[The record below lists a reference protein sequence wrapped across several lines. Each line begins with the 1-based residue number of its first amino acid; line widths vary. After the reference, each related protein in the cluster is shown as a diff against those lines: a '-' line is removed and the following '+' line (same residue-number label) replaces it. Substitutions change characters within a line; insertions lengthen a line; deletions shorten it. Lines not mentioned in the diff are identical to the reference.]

1 MRDRPLAIALSGA
14 VFTSLSAIT
23 FQLSEADPVTATY
36 VRFLVSLPLL
46 GVLLALSRRRDDR
59 TTRDR
64 LMAVGSGVVFSIDIV
79 LWQAAVDDIG
89 AGLGTLIANSQ
100 VVIVPLVTWAAFGE
114 RPANRAFVAMPIVLG
129 GLALVTGL
137 GSEDAFGENP
147 LRGVALGV
155 AAAFFYSGF
164 LVVFRRSNRAQAP
177 MAGPLLDVGVGAVIT
192 AVVIGVVI
200 ADIDFAPTGAS
211 LGWLVA
217 LGVGAMIGWLLIGF
231 ALPRLPATHTSFA
244 ILLQPCLTI
253 IWGAVLLAER
263 PAPIQFAGVAVVLGG
278 IALATRPDRSA

>member
-1 MRDRPLAIALSGA
+1 MRNRPLTIALLGA

-23 FQLSEADPVTATY
+23 FQLSEAHPVTATWT
-36 VRFLVSLPLL
+36 RFVVSIPLL
-46 GVLLALSRRRDDR
+46 AVLIVLSRKGDERPSGE
-59 TTRDR
+59 R
-64 LMAVGSGVVFSIDIV
+64 LMALGSGVIFAIDIV

-114 RPANRAFVAMPIVLG
+114 RPANRAFMAMPVVLG

-147 LRGVALGV
+147 VRGVVLGIV
-155 AAAFFYSGF
+155 AAFFYSAF
-164 LVVFRRSNRAQAP
+164 LVIFRRTNRSQAP
-177 MAGPLLDVGVGAVIT
+177 IAGPLLDVGIGAAVTSAAIGLTVSEIT
-192 AVVIGVVI
+192 FV
-200 ADIDFAPTGAS
+200 PTGAT

-217 LGVGAMIGWLLIGF
+217 LGVGATIGWLLIGF
-231 ALPRLPATHTSFA
+231 ALPRMPATHTSFA

-253 IWGAVLLAER
+253 VWGALFLAER
-263 PAPIQFAGVAVVLGG
+263 PAAIQFGGVAIVLGG
-278 IALATRPDRSA
+278 IALATKR